1 MGRYPSQWR
10 SRPRPDLAE
19 RRRAVATVAPSRAP
33 PQSNRPVDRARTAPP
48 GAMLWCSS
56 QGPATRS
63 RQSKARRRLRRT
75 ERRQS
80 RELNSALGGPCSA
93 RISPLVVPMV
103 AAAGERQPLTFG
115 LATSGLGNHGQIQ

>member
-48 GAMLWCSS
+48 GQCS
-56 QGPATRS
+56 GAPARDRPHAAAS
-63 RQSKARRRLRRT
+63 RRRDV
-75 ERRQS
+75 
-80 RELNSALGGPCSA
+80 AYGGRSGGNRASSIRPWEAPCGA

-103 AAAGERQPLTFG
+103 DAAGERQPLTFG